1 MEDDKPAKPAVP
13 TYTGRGHVLGMTEY
27 DSRVIEPTSA
37 QSQQKQLPTQVCLCY
52 DPSSSIPFHS
62 LKTLTCT
69 MQEDKEIKIIF
80 FSNGFCVDD
89 GENPAPLRSMDD
101 PANQPFL
108 DSIKKGYA
116 SFL

>member
-1 MEDDKPAKPAVP
+1 MSDMEDDKPAKPVVP

-37 QSQQKQLPTQVCLCY
+37 QAQQKQQAQQQQVRRRITA
-52 DPSSSIPFHS
+52 PRS
-62 LKTLTCT
+62 LTHILS
-69 MQEDKEIKIIF
+69 QEDKEIKIIF

-101 PANQPFL
+101 PANLPFL
-108 DSIKKGYA
+108 DSIKKG
-116 SFL
+116 